1 MMIEINNKEILN
13 SNYKKKKFISNYFI
27 YIFLVILSIFGSI
40 SLVELEIDFIQ
51 NKYNIIVNTVWAA
64 ALAEEINGTEN
75 ADTINGTINKDIIK
89 GLEGNDTL
97 AGREAGDDISGGSG
111 DDTIYGNEGRDILWG
126 KAGNDRL
133 EGEKGNDRLYGDRGN
148 DVLVGGSGNDTLT
161 GGPGKDVFICRTGSD
176 TVRDFNITQD
186 TIPEN
191 DCEKMK
197 YGNTEYFI
205 SLPEQQQQQQQEQE
219 EKDYS
224 HSVNKNNKEIV
235 DKKNSDSGLF
245 FGLFK

>member
-1 MMIEINNKEILN
+1 MVIEINGKEILHC
-13 SNYKKKKFISNYFI
+13 NYKQKKFIPCYSIYVFI
-27 YIFLVILSIFGSI
+27 YIFSIFGSI

-51 NKYNIIVNTVWAA
+51 SKYNNIILNTVWAA
-64 ALAEEINGTEN
+64 TLADEIKGTEN

-89 GLEGNDTL
+89 GLDGNDTL
-97 AGREAGDDISGGSG
+97 AGKEAGDDISGGSG

-148 DVLVGGSGNDTLT
+148 DVLVGGSGNDTFT
-161 GGPGKDVFICRTGSD
+161 GGPGKDVFLCRTGSD
-176 TVRDFNITQD
+176 TVRDFNITED

-205 SLPEQQQQQQQEQE
+205 SLPEQQQEQE
-219 EKDYS
+219 EKDDS
-224 HSVNKNNKEIV
+224 NPGNINNKEMV

>member
-1 MMIEINNKEILN
+1 MIEINNKEIPN
-13 SNYKKKKFISNYFI
+13 CNHKKKEFIPSYSIYVFI
-27 YIFLVILSIFGSI
+27 YIVSIFGSI
-40 SLVELEIDFIQ
+40 SLLELEIDFIH
-51 NKYNIIVNTVWAA
+51 NKYNNIVVNTVWAA
-64 ALAEEINGTEN
+64 ALVDEINGTEN

-148 DVLVGGSGNDTLT
+148 DVLVGGSGNDTFT
-161 GGPGKDVFICRTGSD
+161 GGPGKDVFLCRTGSD
-176 TVRDFNITQD
+176 TVRDFNITED

-205 SLPEQQQQQQQEQE
+205 SLPEQQQERE
-219 EKDYS
+219 EKDDS
-224 HSVNKNNKEIV
+224 NPGNINNKEMV

>member
-1 MMIEINNKEILN
+1 MIIEINNKEILN
-13 SNYKKKKFISNYFI
+13 SNYKKKKFISNYSI

-40 SLVELEIDFIQ
+40 SLIELEIDFIQ
-51 NKYNIIVNTVWAA
+51 SKDNNIILNPVWAA
-64 ALAEEINGTEN
+64 ALADEIRGTEN

-89 GLEGNDTL
+89 GLDGNDTL
-97 AGREAGDDISGGSG
+97 AGKEAGDDISGGSG
-111 DDTIYGNEGRDILWG
+111 DDIIYGNEGRDILWG

-148 DVLVGGSGNDTLT
+148 DVLVGGSGNDTFT

-176 TVRDFNITQD
+176 TLRDFSITQD

-197 YGNTEYFI
+197 YGNKEYFI
-205 SLPEQQQQQQQEQE
+205 SLSEQQQKQE
-219 EKDYS
+219 EKKDDF
-224 HSVNKNNKEIV
+224 NLGNINNKEMA
-235 DKKNSDSGLF
+235 DNKNSDSGLF

>member
-1 MMIEINNKEILN
+1 MMIEINNKEIPN
-13 SNYKKKKFISNYFI
+13 CNYKKKEFIPSYSIYVFI
-27 YIFLVILSIFGSI
+27 YLLSIFGSI

-51 NKYNIIVNTVWAA
+51 NKYNNIIVTTVWAA
-64 ALAEEINGTEN
+64 ALADEINGTEN

-89 GLEGNDTL
+89 GLDGNDTL
-97 AGREAGDDISGGSG
+97 AGKEAGDDISGGSG

-148 DVLVGGSGNDTLT
+148 DVLVGGSGNDTFT

-205 SLPEQQQQQQQEQE
+205 SLPEQQQEQE
-219 EKDYS
+219 EKDDS
-224 HSVNKNNKEIV
+224 NSGNINNKETV